1 LVEGARVATNTARQ
15 GNQTRSGKEGLL
27 PSAVEAI
34 GHTRFVEFCRLTRD
48 LDGRIVA
55 RLAYLYS

>member
-1 LVEGARVATNTARQ
+1 VATNTARQ